1 MENELWPAETPVM
14 TAGETLSFS
23 CVFEGTTVSS
33 PTMKVYANKTDVTST
48 ICPSGSMSVSGNI
61 VTTKPIVIPASPAP
75 KYVVEI
81 TATVDGN
88 TEIRPFMIYTRVNG
102 EER

>member
-1 MENELWPAETPVM
+1 
-14 TAGETLSFS
+14 
-23 CVFEGTTVSS
+23 
-33 PTMKVYANKTDVTST
+33 
-48 ICPSGSMSVSGNI
+48 MSVSGNI